1 MLSSNEDVSHTEV
14 PSQDNVSSEVS
25 TEAIHADDVLTQN
38 PLFGDTES
46 TDEEDKLVV
55 PRLKEPLP
63 RSWKDGWLPMP
74 SSSDNDNEEWEKEA
88 ARVAADG
95 EGECHSCAAA
105 PEDVTMEEDP
115 GVQVGRCSDELRT
128 ER

>member
-46 TDEEDKLVV
+46 TDEEDKLE
-55 PRLKEPLP
+55 PRLKEPF
-63 RSWKDGWLPMP
+63 RSWTQGMCKLPKY
-74 SSSDNDNEEWEKEA
+74 SSSDNDDEEWEKEA
-88 ARVAADG
+88 ARVAAAS